1 MNDILGFLGGLIFAG
16 IGGACVGYLM
26 GTKHVTHIQ
35 IGGDNSKQTMIGNI
49 NNYKCNTCSH
59 SKFVEPEIAMKSLY
73 CSKRGY
79 LCDQIEQ
86 CSDYSESVLR
96 FSEEES
102 EKIFDEVWD
111 EKDKESVDIYNAAD

>member
-35 IGGDNSKQTMIGNI
+35 IGGNNSKQTMIGNI
-49 NNYKCNTCSH
+49 NNHNKCNTCSN
-59 SKFVEPEIAMKSLY
+59 SKFVESKIATKSLY

-86 CSDYSESVLR
+86 CSDYSD
-96 FSEEES
+96 EES

-111 EKDKESVDIYNAAD
+111 EKDNECVDIYNMRD